1 MTESAADAG
10 RTMNIAD
17 RISSVMIERREVLGL
32 SLQTVADRAGLTKSH
47 IWDLE
52 AGNARNPTLNAMVGI
67 SRALGVSLDYLTGL
81 SNTVPDLHP
90 EALRIA
96 LEVDAALRAAAK
108 GSASSRTTGEA

>member
-1 MTESAADAG
+1 MSV
-10 RTMNIAD
+10 AD
-17 RISSVMIERREVLGL
+17 RISSVMIERREALGL

-67 SRALGVSLDYLTGL
+67 SRALGVSLDYLTGH

-96 LEVDAALRAAAK
+96 LEVDAAIRAAQGAK
-108 GSASSRTTGEA
+108 